1 MPLPDAPLEI
11 VNSFNNF
18 KFKKIKNDQEHILEK
33 HFRLG
38 EELYNKFLNFEKRKE
53 QYDVIYNIKKLFNW
67 AEFEFAEVKIELAF
81 DSF

>member
-38 EELYNKFLNFEKRKE
+38 EELYNKFLNFEKR
-53 QYDVIYNIKKLFNW
+53 NIMK
-67 AEFEFAEVKIELAF
+67 
-81 DSF
+81 

>member
-1 MPLPDAPLEI
+1 MTKRRDYRDAQSLIKDLAIQINELDKQ
-11 VNSFNNF
+11 SD
-18 KFKKIKNDQEHILEK
+18 KSKESKKLIRDLKK
-33 HFRLG
+33 
-38 EELYNKFLNFEKRKE
+38 KRKE